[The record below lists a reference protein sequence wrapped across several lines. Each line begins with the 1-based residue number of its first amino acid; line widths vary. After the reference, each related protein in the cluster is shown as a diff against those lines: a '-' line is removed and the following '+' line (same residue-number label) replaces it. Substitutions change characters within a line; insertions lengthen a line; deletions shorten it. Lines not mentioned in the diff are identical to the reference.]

1 MCTKKTLTD
10 DEKRKLCNQDFK
22 QTRKAG
28 RKPQPRYLFAN
39 TRPQSETHVQVL
51 RAEPVIPS
59 VSLLPPNGN
68 SNKERFQICMLVL
81 FKPFVDF
88 QDLYNGISWE
98 DSFENT
104 DFGEHLQYIRNVQE
118 MHLGLQ
124 EKQNKLN
131 DDGTG
136 GKNGD
141 DDDDDM
147 DHEEVVMDDEID
159 DSNAL
164 LQETLI
170 DSATSLALE
179 VIKNSDCLTNIPCRC
194 HQLIILLQLSCSNS
208 NGRVTFNNKRR
219 KTKKNVYF
227 GGSNEEHNAL
237 YH

>member
-1 MCTKKTLTD
+1 
-10 DEKRKLCNQDFK
+10 
-22 QTRKAG
+22 
-28 RKPQPRYLFAN
+28 
-39 TRPQSETHVQVL
+39 
-51 RAEPVIPS
+51 
-59 VSLLPPNGN
+59 
-68 SNKERFQICMLVL
+68 MLVL

-88 QDLYNGISWE
+88 QDLYNDISWE

-118 MHLGLQ
+118 MYLGLQ

-141 DDDDDM
+141 DDDDDDM
-147 DHEEVVMDDEID
+147 DHEEMVMDDEID

-179 VIKNSDCLTNIPCRC
+179 EIKNSDCLTNIPCSTVSPADYSSF
-194 HQLIILLQLSCSNS
+194 LQQQQWKSDIQQQKEEKQKKC
-208 NGRVTFNNKRR
+208 VFRR
-219 KTKKNVYF
+219 K
-227 GGSNEEHNAL
+227 
-237 YH
+237 